1 MHIDWT
7 AVFVA
12 LIAFIG
18 STGVWTLIDHRQQRQ
33 ADRELRD
40 SELVKEIRETRKEL
54 KEENEA
60 TRKAITELSER
71 VDKNE
76 AIASRIRLLKFADEL
91 FMDANHSKD
100 SFDQCLSDITNYRA
114 YCAANPNFKNDQTE
128 ETCDYILEIY
138 HERMKKK
145 DFARYGAYR
154 NGMIS

>member
-7 AVFVA
+7 AIFVA

-18 STGVWTLIDHRQQRQ
+18 STGVWTLIDHRQQRR
-33 ADRELRD
+33 ADKEMQNSELMKEIKAVRQDLAELR
-40 SELVKEIRETRKEL
+40 KK
-54 KEENEA
+54 
-60 TRKAITELSER
+60 
-71 VDKNE
+71 VDENE

-145 DFARYGAYR
+145 DFARYGTYR
-154 NGMIS
+154 NGRDY

>member
-7 AVFVA
+7 AIFVA

-18 STGVWTLIDHRQQRQ
+18 STGVWTLIDHRQQRR
-33 ADRELRD
+33 ADREMQN
-40 SELVKEIRETRKEL
+40 SELMKEIKAVRQDLAELRK
-54 KEENEA
+54 K
-60 TRKAITELSER
+60 
-71 VDKNE
+71 VDENE

-114 YCAANPNFKNDQTE
+114 YCAENPNFKNDQTE

-145 DFARYGAYR
+145 DFARYGTYR
-154 NGMIS
+154 NGRDY

>member
-1 MHIDWT
+1 MPHIDWT
-7 AVFVA
+7 AVLVA
-12 LIAFIG
+12 GIAFLG
-18 STGVWTLIDHRQQRQ
+18 STGIWTLLDHKQQRRAEKEMQ
-33 ADRELRD
+33 DNELM
-40 SELVKEIRETRKEL
+40 KEI
-54 KEENEA
+54 
-60 TRKAITELSER
+60 KAVRQDIADLSAR
-71 VDKNE
+71 VDENE

>member
-7 AVFVA
+7 AIFVA

-18 STGVWTLIDHRQQRQ
+18 STGVWTLIDHRQQRR
-33 ADRELRD
+33 ADREMQN
-40 SELVKEIRETRKEL
+40 SELMKEIKAVRQDLAELRK
-54 KEENEA
+54 K
-60 TRKAITELSER
+60 
-71 VDKNE
+71 VDENE

-145 DFARYGAYR
+145 DFARYGTYR
-154 NGMIS
+154 NGRDY

>member
-1 MHIDWT
+1 MPHIDWT
-7 AVFVA
+7 AVLVA
-12 LIAFIG
+12 GIAFLG
-18 STGVWTLIDHRQQRQ
+18 STGIWTLLDHKQQRRAEKEMQ
-33 ADRELRD
+33 DNELM
-40 SELVKEIRETRKEL
+40 KEI
-54 KEENEA
+54 
-60 TRKAITELSER
+60 KAVRQDIADLSAR
-71 VDKNE
+71 VDENE
-76 AIASRIRLLKFADEL
+76 AIASRIRILKFADEL

-114 YCAANPNFKNDQTE
+114 YCAANPNFKNDKTE